1 MVFLMQR
8 ATVKYLPFKDFL
20 VIISYNI
27 FPGFLALTSSSHFQT
42 NKVYVGAHH
51 SPQNVLSCLLVLQ
64 WWRPQCLMVQ
74 VCSPCLLLRSRP
86 QILPLYLMNTV
97 AVIATYTNFSEVG
110 DWMINVKLS
119 ILLIY
124 IAFSDSLAVLIFAPI

>member
-1 MVFLMQR
+1 
-8 ATVKYLPFKDFL
+8 
-20 VIISYNI
+20 
-27 FPGFLALTSSSHFQT
+27 
-42 NKVYVGAHH
+42 
-51 SPQNVLSCLLVLQ
+51 
-64 WWRPQCLMVQ
+64 MVQ